1 MEMIMILPFTPDE
14 QKQSQLDKIQNK
26 AKQHTFPAHEKVRV
40 LR

>member
-1 MEMIMILPFTPDE
+1 MIMTLPFTPAE

-26 AKQHTFPAHEKVRV
+26 AKQRTFPAYEKVRV